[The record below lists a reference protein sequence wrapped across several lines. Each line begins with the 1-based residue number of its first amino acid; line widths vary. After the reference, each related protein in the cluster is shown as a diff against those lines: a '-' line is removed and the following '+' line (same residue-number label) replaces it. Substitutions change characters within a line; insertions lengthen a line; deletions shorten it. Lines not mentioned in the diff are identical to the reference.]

1 MYVATPAKNNGESAA
16 AARSWGQRRGV
27 AALGWVR
34 NTQAGAATGPAA
46 PKTTTAGECGR
57 SGMFLLCLHVSR
69 EEGNIRLSSRR
80 YENDAFQEGTLR
92 AFTTTA

>member
-1 MYVATPAKNNGESAA
+1 MYVAKPAKKNGGSAA

-46 PKTTTAGECGR
+46 PKTTTRGECRR
-57 SGMFLLCLHVSR
+57 SGMFWLCLHVATSAKL
-69 EEGNIRLSSRR
+69 N
-80 YENDAFQEGTLR
+80 
-92 AFTTTA
+92 

>member
-1 MYVATPAKNNGESAA
+1 MYVAKPAQKNGGSAA

-46 PKTTTAGECGR
+46 PKTTTRGECRR
-57 SGMFLLCLHVSR
+57 SGMFWLCLHVAR
-69 EEGNIRLSSRR
+69 GEL
-80 YENDAFQEGTLR
+80 
-92 AFTTTA
+92 

>member
-46 PKTTTAGECGR
+46 PKTTTAGECRR
-57 SGMFLLCLHVSR
+57 SGNVLAVPTRSDFSKAELDML
-69 EEGNIRLSSRR
+69 N
-80 YENDAFQEGTLR
+80 
-92 AFTTTA
+92 

>member
-1 MYVATPAKNNGESAA
+1 MYVAKPATKNGGSAA

-46 PKTTTAGECGR
+46 PKTTTGGECRR
-57 SGMFLLCLHVSR
+57 SGNVLAVPTRS
-69 EEGNIRLSSRR
+69 ERR
-80 YENDAFQEGTLR
+80 ALIES
-92 AFTTTA
+92 

>member
-1 MYVATPAKNNGESAA
+1 MYVAKPAQKNGGSAA

-46 PKTTTAGECGR
+46 PKTTTGGECGR
-57 SGMFLLCLHVSR
+57 SGNVLVVPTRSDFSKAELDILL
-69 EEGNIRLSSRR
+69 N
-80 YENDAFQEGTLR
+80 
-92 AFTTTA
+92 